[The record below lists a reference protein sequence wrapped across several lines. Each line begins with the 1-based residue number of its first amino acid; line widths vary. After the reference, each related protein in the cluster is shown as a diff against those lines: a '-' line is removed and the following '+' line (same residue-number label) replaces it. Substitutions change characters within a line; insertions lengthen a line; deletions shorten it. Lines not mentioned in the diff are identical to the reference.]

1 MVRKYSERITARM
14 TRIIDPDEVLLI
26 RQNTK
31 IKFGSSDAIIG
42 TVFMTNPGSFDF
54 KHTEGWAD
62 FKSGK
67 GLLNVLET
75 EGYADLT
82 MQNLIEV
89 VREGYKQANLGSP
102 DGIVQIFNISNIVQ
116 KKGEKA
122 EEYHK
127 KVKDV
132 IEKSNSVDL
141 SLLHDPATINEQAFL
156 EACMSSNFIIMGFV
170 DNVFSENVSDLKSW
184 SQVIA
189 DRLIVAIDEK
199 KRFSHPRR
207 WRTEIHLKELA
218 ISEMCKVLKNSNR

>member
-1 MVRKYSERITARM
+1 MVRKYPERIAARI
-14 TRIIDPDEVLLI
+14 TRIINQDEVLLI

-31 IKFGSSDAIIG
+31 IQFGSSGVIIG

-54 KHTEGWAD
+54 KHTRGWAD
-62 FKSGK
+62 FKSGN

-75 EGYADLT
+75 EDYADLT

-89 VREGYKQANLGSP
+89 IREGYKNADRGAP

-127 KVKDV
+127 KVKEL
-132 IEKSNSVDL
+132 IEKSNVVDL
-141 SLLHDPATINEQAFL
+141 SLLHDPATINEQAFI

-170 DNVFSENVSDLKSW
+170 DNVFSENTSDLINW
-184 SQVIA
+184 SHVIT

-199 KRFSHPRR
+199 ERFSHPRR
-207 WRTEIHLKELA
+207 WRTERHLKELA
-218 ISEMCKVLKNSNR
+218 ISEMCKVLENSNR